1 VRSGPFAAAAFAPA
15 ALSPPTPVTTRA
27 PDHFALFGIEPRFA
41 VDADALER
49 AYRRVQEQV
58 HPDRFAAGSAAER
71 RVAMQW
77 ATRANEAF
85 QTLRSPLK
93 RAAYLCERHGAPI
106 AAESNT
112 AMAPEF
118 LMQQLELREALQ
130 AARSDREPASLAR
143 LREEV
148 DRLREE
154 TIAALSEAL
163 DGLHDY
169 PRAAGLVRQL
179 MFIER
184 FGEEV
189 AAAEAEAA

>member
-1 VRSGPFAAAAFAPA
+1 M
-15 ALSPPTPVTTRA
+15 TTRA
-27 PDHFALFGIEPRFA
+27 PDHFALFGLEPRFA
-41 VDADALER
+41 LDAEALER
-49 AYRRVQEQV
+49 AYRRVQERV

-112 AMAPEF
+112 AMPAEF
-118 LMQQLELREALQ
+118 LVRQLELREALDE
-130 AARSDREPASLAR
+130 ARSDRDPASLVR
-143 LREEV
+143 LRDEV
-148 DRLREE
+148 RRLREE
-154 TIAALSEAL
+154 TLAALADAL
-163 DGLHDY
+163 DGVQDY

-179 MFIER
+179 MFIEK
-184 FGEEV
+184 FGDEV
-189 AAAEAEAA
+189 AAAEVEAA

>member
-1 VRSGPFAAAAFAPA
+1 M
-15 ALSPPTPVTTRA
+15 TTRA
-27 PDHFALFGIEPRFA
+27 PDHFALFGLEPRFA
-41 VDADALER
+41 LDADALAR

-112 AMAPEF
+112 AMPAEF
-118 LMQQLELREALQ
+118 LARQLELREALDE
-130 AARSDREPASLAR
+130 ARSDRDPASLVRLRDEVRR
-143 LREEV
+143 LREAT
-148 DRLREE
+148 L
-154 TIAALSEAL
+154 AALADAL
-163 DGLHDY
+163 DGVHDY

-179 MFIER
+179 MFIEK

-189 AAAEAEAA
+189 AAAEVEAA

>member
-1 VRSGPFAAAAFAPA
+1 M
-15 ALSPPTPVTTRA
+15 TTRA
-27 PDHFALFGIEPRFA
+27 ADHFALFGLEPRFA
-41 VDADALER
+41 LDADALDR
-49 AYRRVQEQV
+49 AYRQVQERV
-58 HPDRFAAGSAAER
+58 HPDRFAAGSAAEK

-112 AMAPEF
+112 AMPPEF
-118 LMQQLELREALQ
+118 LARQLQLREALDE
-130 AARSDREPASLAR
+130 ARGDRDPASLVW
-143 LREEV
+143 LHNEV
-148 DRLREE
+148 RRLREE
-154 TIAALSEAL
+154 TLAALADAL
-163 DGLHDY
+163 DQDGDY
-169 PRAAGLVRQL
+169 ARAAGLVRQL
-179 MFIER
+179 MFIEK

>member
-1 VRSGPFAAAAFAPA
+1 M
-15 ALSPPTPVTTRA
+15 TTRA
-27 PDHFALFGIEPRFA
+27 PDHFALFGFEPRFA
-41 VDADALER
+41 VDADALDR

-58 HPDRFAAGSAAER
+58 HPDRFATGSAAER

-77 ATRANEAF
+77 ATRANEAY

-112 AMAPEF
+112 AMPPEF
-118 LMQQLELREALQ
+118 LMRQLELREALE
-130 AARSDREPASLAR
+130 AARGEREPASLAR
-143 LREEV
+143 LRDEA

-154 TIAALSEAL
+154 TLAALSDAL

-169 PRAAGLVRQL
+169 PRAAALVRQL
-179 MFIER
+179 MFIEK